1 MIKNITILGAGESG
15 FGAAM
20 LANQKGHN
28 VFVSDNSKI
37 RKDIKS
43 IFLENSI
50 RFEENKHT
58 FNEIEIS
65 DLIIKSPGIPNNSE
79 IISKIKSIDIPI
91 ISEIEFASS
100 YSNSFKIC
108 ITGTNGKTTTTK
120 LIHHILHKSG
130 IDVGLAGNIGDS
142 FSKTLLSGDKEVY
155 VLEISSFQLDDIK
168 KFKPN
173 ISVITNI
180 IEDHLDRYDNDFS
193 KYVDAKM
200 KITMNQDESDYL
212 IYNSDDKAL
221 INVLKNK
228 KLPVNKISIGIKN
241 SNQNQVLVENNIL
254 SNKKKT
260 IMINTEEF
268 ALKGRHN
275 LLNAM
280 AAITVSDLLKID
292 NEIIRES
299 LLTFSG
305 LPHRLENFLKI
316 QGVNY
321 INDSKATNVNAAYY
335 ALDSMKSPT
344 VWIAGGV
351 DKGNDYT
358 ELLPIVREKVKAI
371 ICLGIDNAKIIETFK
386 PVIEII
392 VETESI
398 TEAVKV
404 ANKIAEKKEN
414 VLLSPACSSFDLF
427 DNYEDRGNQFKNAV
441 RNL

>member
-1 MIKNITILGAGESG
+1 MIKNITILGGGESG

-28 VFVSDNSKI
+28 VFVSDSGNI
-37 RKDIKS
+37 REDIKS

-50 RFEENKHT
+50 KFEEKNHSFGK
-58 FNEIEIS
+58 IEFS
-65 DLIIKSPGIPNNSE
+65 DLVIKSPGISNSSE
-79 IISKIKSIDIPI
+79 IISKIRSIDIPI

-120 LIHHILHKSG
+120 LIHHILNKSG
-130 IDVGLAGNIGDS
+130 LDVGLAGNIGDS
-142 FSKTLLSGDKEVY
+142 FSKMLLSGDKDIY
-155 VLEISSFQLDDIK
+155 VIEISSFQLDDIK

-173 ISVITNI
+173 ISIITNI
-180 IEDHLDRYDNDFS
+180 IEDHLDRYENDFS

-200 KITMNQDESDYL
+200 KIIKNQDESDYL

-221 INVLKNK
+221 MEVLKNK
-228 KLPVNKISIGIKN
+228 KLPVNKISIGI
-241 SNQNQVLVENNIL
+241 ENNHQNRVFIDNNIF

-292 NEIIRES
+292 NKIIRES

-351 DKGNDYT
+351 DKGNDYS

-404 ANKIAEKKEN
+404 ANKIAEKKDN
-414 VLLSPACSSFDLF
+414 VLLSPACASFDLF
-427 DNYEDRGNQFKNAV
+427 DSYEDRGDQFKKAV

>member
-28 VFVSDNSKI
+28 VFVSDISDI
-37 RKDIKS
+37 GKDIKS
-43 IFLENSI
+43 TFVKNSI
-50 RFEENKHT
+50 KFEENQHSFDKIK
-58 FNEIEIS
+58 FS
-65 DLIIKSPGIPNNSE
+65 DLIIKSPGIPYTSQ

-108 ITGTNGKTTTTK
+108 VTGTNGKTTTTK
-120 LIHHILHKSG
+120 LIYHILKKSG
-130 IDVGLAGNIGDS
+130 LNVGLAGNIGDS
-142 FSKTLLSGDKEVY
+142 FSKMLLSGDKEVY

-168 KFKPN
+168 EFKPN

-180 IEDHLDRYDNDFS
+180 IEDHLDRYENDFT
-193 KYVDAKM
+193 KYIDAKL
-200 KITMNQDESDYL
+200 KIMSNQDESNYL
-212 IYNSDDKAL
+212 IYNSDDKTL
-221 INVLKNK
+221 MKVLKNK
-228 KLPVNKISIGIKN
+228 KFPVNKISIGIEN
-241 SNQNQVLVENNIL
+241 NNQNQVLVENNIL
-254 SNKKKT
+254 FNKKKT
-260 IMINTEEF
+260 IMIKTEEF

>member
-28 VFVSDNSKI
+28 VFVSDISDI
-37 RKDIKS
+37 GKDIKS
-43 IFLENSI
+43 TFLKKSI
-50 RFEENKHT
+50 KFEENQHSFDKIK
-58 FNEIEIS
+58 FS
-65 DLIIKSPGIPNNSE
+65 DLIIKSPGIPYTSQ

-108 ITGTNGKTTTTK
+108 VTGTNGKTTTTK
-120 LIHHILHKSG
+120 LIYHILKKSG
-130 IDVGLAGNIGDS
+130 LNVGLAGNIGDS
-142 FSKTLLSGDKEVY
+142 FSKMLLSGDKEIY

-173 ISVITNI
+173 ISIITNI
-180 IEDHLDRYDNDFS
+180 IEDHLDRYENDFS
-193 KYVDAKM
+193 KYVNAKM
-200 KITMNQDESDYL
+200 RITENQDESDYL
-212 IYNSDDKAL
+212 IYNSDDKVLMNAL
-221 INVLKNK
+221 KSK
-228 KLPVNKISIGIKN
+228 KLKSSKISIGIDN
-241 SNQNQVLVENNIL
+241 INQNEVLINNHIL

-299 LLTFSG
+299 LITFSG
-305 LPHRLENFLKI
+305 LPHRLENFLTI

-335 ALDSMKSPT
+335 ALDSMKHPT

-351 DKGNDYT
+351 DKGNDYS

-371 ICLGIDNAKIIETFK
+371 ICLGVDNDKIIETFK

-404 ANKIAEKKEN
+404 ANKIADKKDN
-414 VLLSPACSSFDLF
+414 VLLSPACASFDLF
-427 DNYEDRGNQFKNAV
+427 DSYEDRGDQFKKAV

>member
-1 MIKNITILGAGESG
+1 MKSVTILGAGESG

-20 LANQKGHN
+20 LARQKGLN
-28 VFVSDNSKI
+28 VFVSDSNKI
-37 RKDIKS
+37 NEDRK
-43 IFLENSI
+43 LEMIRNSI
-50 RFEENKHT
+50 VFEEENHSFDK
-58 FNEIEIS
+58 IKLS
-65 DLIIKSPGIPNNSE
+65 DFVIKSPGIPNSSE
-79 IISKIKSIDIPI
+79 IISEIKLSGIQI
-91 ISEIEFASS
+91 ISEIEFASN

-120 LIHHILHKSG
+120 LIYKILKRAG
-130 IDVGLAGNIGDS
+130 LDVGLAGNIGDS
-142 FSKTLLSGDKEVY
+142 FSKMLLSGDKDIY

-168 KFKPN
+168 KFRPN

-180 IEDHLDRYDNDFS
+180 IEDHLDRYENDFG

-200 KITMNQDESDYL
+200 KIAKNQKSSDYL
-212 IYNSDDKAL
+212 IYNSDDKILLEAL
-221 INVLKNK
+221 REK
-228 KLPVNKISIGIKN
+228 KLEVNKIPIGINTNK
-241 SNQNQVLVENNIL
+241 QNQITIDKNIL

-260 IMINTEEF
+260 IMINTDDF

-292 NEIIRES
+292 NDIIRES

-305 LPHRLENFLKI
+305 LPHRLEKFLKI

-321 INDSKATNVNAAYY
+321 INDSKATNVNATYY
-335 ALDSMKSPT
+335 ALDSMQSPT

-351 DKGNDYT
+351 DKGNDYSD
-358 ELLPIVREKVKAI
+358 LLPIVREKVKAI
-371 ICLGIDNAKIIETFK
+371 ICLGIDNTKIMETFK

-404 ANKIAEKKEN
+404 ANKIALKKDN
-414 VLLSPACSSFDLF
+414 VLLSPACASYDLF
-427 DNYEDRGNQFKNAV
+427 ENYEDRGDQFKDAV

>member
-58 FNEIEIS
+58 FNEIEFS

-120 LIHHILHKSG
+120 LIHHILQKSG

-221 INVLKNK
+221 IDVLKNK

>member
-28 VFVSDNSKI
+28 VFVSDSGNI
-37 RKDIKS
+37 REDIKS

-50 RFEENKHT
+50 KFEEKNHSFGK
-58 FNEIEIS
+58 IEFS
-65 DLIIKSPGIPNNSE
+65 DLVIKSPGISNSSE
-79 IISKIKSIDIPI
+79 IISKIRSIDIPI

-120 LIHHILHKSG
+120 LIHHILNKSG
-130 IDVGLAGNIGDS
+130 LDVGLAGNIGDS
-142 FSKTLLSGDKEVY
+142 FSKMLLSGDKDIY
-155 VLEISSFQLDDIK
+155 VIEISSFQLDDIK

-173 ISVITNI
+173 ISIITNI
-180 IEDHLDRYDNDFS
+180 IEDHLDRYENDFS

-200 KITMNQDESDYL
+200 KIIKNQDESDYL

-221 INVLKNK
+221 MEVLKNK
-228 KLPVNKISIGIKN
+228 KLPVNKISIGI
-241 SNQNQVLVENNIL
+241 ENNHQNRVFIDNNIF

-292 NEIIRES
+292 NKIIRES

-305 LPHRLENFLKI
+305 LPHRLENCLKI

-351 DKGNDYT
+351 DKGNDYS

-404 ANKIAEKKEN
+404 ANKIAEKKDN
-414 VLLSPACSSFDLF
+414 VLLSPACASFDLF
-427 DNYEDRGNQFKNAV
+427 DSYEDRGDQFKKAV

>member
-15 FGAAM
+15 FGAAI

-28 VFVSDNSKI
+28 VFVSDSGNI
-37 RKDIKS
+37 REDIKS

-50 RFEENKHT
+50 KFEEKNHSFGK
-58 FNEIEIS
+58 IEFS
-65 DLIIKSPGIPNNSE
+65 DLVIKSPGISNSSE
-79 IISKIKSIDIPI
+79 IISKIRSIDIPI

-120 LIHHILHKSG
+120 LIHHILNKSG
-130 IDVGLAGNIGDS
+130 LDVGLAGNIGDS
-142 FSKTLLSGDKEVY
+142 FSKMLLSGDKDIY
-155 VLEISSFQLDDIK
+155 VIEISSFQLDDIK

-173 ISVITNI
+173 ISIITNI
-180 IEDHLDRYDNDFS
+180 IEDHLDRYENDFS

-200 KITMNQDESDYL
+200 KIIKNQDESDYL

-221 INVLKNK
+221 MEVLKNK
-228 KLPVNKISIGIKN
+228 KLPVNKISIGI
-241 SNQNQVLVENNIL
+241 ENNHQNRVFIDNNIF

-292 NEIIRES
+292 NKIIRES

-351 DKGNDYT
+351 DKGNDYS

-404 ANKIAEKKEN
+404 ANKIAEKKDN
-414 VLLSPACSSFDLF
+414 VLLSPACASFDLF
-427 DNYEDRGNQFKNAV
+427 DSYEDRGDQFKKAV

>member
-28 VFVSDNSKI
+28 VFVSEKSNI

-58 FNEIEIS
+58 FDKIEFS

-79 IISKIKSIDIPI
+79 IISKIRSVDIPI

-120 LIHHILHKSG
+120 LIYHILNKSG

-142 FSKTLLSGDKEVY
+142 FSKTLLSGDKDVY

-168 KFKPN
+168 NFKPN

-200 KITMNQDESDYL
+200 KIIMNQDESDYL

-241 SNQNQVLVENNIL
+241 NDQNQVLVDNNIL

-292 NEIIRES
+292 NKIIRES

-386 PVIEII
+386 PVVEII

-404 ANKIAEKKEN
+404 ANKIAEKTEN

>member
-28 VFVSDNSKI
+28 VFVSDSGNI
-37 RKDIKS
+37 REDIKS

-50 RFEENKHT
+50 KFEEKNHSFGK
-58 FNEIEIS
+58 IEFS
-65 DLIIKSPGIPNNSE
+65 DLVIKSPGISNSSE
-79 IISKIKSIDIPI
+79 IISKIRSIDIPI

-120 LIHHILHKSG
+120 LIHHILNKSG
-130 IDVGLAGNIGDS
+130 LDVGLAGNIGDS
-142 FSKTLLSGDKEVY
+142 FSKMLLSGDKDIY
-155 VLEISSFQLDDIK
+155 VIEISSFQLDDIK

-173 ISVITNI
+173 ISIITNI
-180 IEDHLDRYDNDFS
+180 IEDHLDRYENDFS

-200 KITMNQDESDYL
+200 KIIKNQDESDYL

-221 INVLKNK
+221 MEVLKNK
-228 KLPVNKISIGIKN
+228 KLPVNKISIGIEN
-241 SNQNQVLVENNIL
+241 NNQNRVFIDNNIF

-292 NEIIRES
+292 NKIIRES

-351 DKGNDYT
+351 DKGNDYS

-404 ANKIAEKKEN
+404 ANKIAEKKDN
-414 VLLSPACSSFDLF
+414 VLLSPACASFDLF
-427 DNYEDRGNQFKNAV
+427 DSYEDRGDQFKKAV

>member
-1 MIKNITILGAGESG
+1 MRLVVLGAGESG

-28 VFVSDNSKI
+28 VFVSDSGNI
-37 RKDIKS
+37 REDIKS

-50 RFEENKHT
+50 KFEEKNHSFGK
-58 FNEIEIS
+58 IEFS
-65 DLIIKSPGIPNNSE
+65 DLVIKSPGISNSSE
-79 IISKIKSIDIPI
+79 IISKIRSIDIPI

-120 LIHHILHKSG
+120 LIHHILNKSG
-130 IDVGLAGNIGDS
+130 LDVGLAGNIGDS
-142 FSKTLLSGDKEVY
+142 FSKMLLSGDKDIY
-155 VLEISSFQLDDIK
+155 VIEISSFQLDDIK

-173 ISVITNI
+173 ISIITNI
-180 IEDHLDRYDNDFS
+180 IEDHLDRYENDFS

-200 KITMNQDESDYL
+200 KIIKNQDESDYL

-221 INVLKNK
+221 MEVLKNK
-228 KLPVNKISIGIKN
+228 KLPVNKISIGI
-241 SNQNQVLVENNIL
+241 ENNHQNRVFIDNNIF

-292 NEIIRES
+292 NKIIRES

-351 DKGNDYT
+351 DKGNDYS

-404 ANKIAEKKEN
+404 ANKIAEKKDN
-414 VLLSPACSSFDLF
+414 VLLSPACASFDLF
-427 DNYEDRGNQFKNAV
+427 DSYEDRGDQFKKAV

>member
-1 MIKNITILGAGESG
+1 MKSITILGAGESG

-20 LANQKGHN
+20 LAHLKGFN
-28 VFVSDNSKI
+28 VFVSDSNKI
-37 RKDIKS
+37 NEERKSEMIKKSIMFEEENHSFDKIKS
-43 IFLENSI
+43 
-50 RFEENKHT
+50 
-58 FNEIEIS
+58 S
-65 DLIIKSPGIPNNSE
+65 DFVVKSPGISNSSE
-79 IISKIKSIDIPI
+79 IISKIKSSGIPI
-91 ISEIEFASS
+91 VSEIEFASN

-120 LIHHILHKSG
+120 LIYHILKG
-130 IDVGLAGNIGDS
+130 AGLDVGLAGNIGDS
-142 FSKTLLSGDKEVY
+142 FSKMLLSGDKDIY

-168 KFKPN
+168 KFRPN

-180 IEDHLDRYDNDFS
+180 IEDHLDRYENDFS
-193 KYVDAKM
+193 KYIDAKI
-200 KITMNQDESDYL
+200 KIAKNQKSSDCL
-212 IYNSDDKAL
+212 IYNSDDKTLLEAL
-221 INVLKNK
+221 KVNRLE
-228 KLPVNKISIGIKN
+228 VNKIPIGINTKKR
-241 SNQNQVLVENNIL
+241 NQITLDKKIL
-254 SNKKKT
+254 YNKKKT
-260 IMINTEEF
+260 IMINTDEF

-292 NEIIRES
+292 NDIIRES

-305 LPHRLENFLKI
+305 LPHRLEKFLKI

-335 ALDSMKSPT
+335 ALDSMRAPT
-344 VWIAGGV
+344 IWIAGGV

-358 ELLPIVREKVKAI
+358 DLLPIVREKVKAI
-371 ICLGIDNAKIIETFK
+371 ICLGINNTKIIETFK

-404 ANKIAEKKEN
+404 ANKIAIKKDN
-414 VLLSPACSSFDLF
+414 VLLSPACASYDLF
-427 DNYEDRGNQFKNAV
+427 NNYEDRGDQFKEAV
-441 RNL
+441 RSL

>member
-28 VFVSDNSKI
+28 VFVSDISDI
-37 RKDIKS
+37 GKDIKS
-43 IFLENSI
+43 TFVKNSI
-50 RFEENKHT
+50 KFEENQHSFDKIK
-58 FNEIEIS
+58 FS
-65 DLIIKSPGIPNNSE
+65 DLIIKSPGIPYTSK

-108 ITGTNGKTTTTK
+108 VTGTNGKTTTTK
-120 LIHHILHKSG
+120 LIYHILKKSG
-130 IDVGLAGNIGDS
+130 LNVGLAGNIGDS
-142 FSKTLLSGDKEVY
+142 FSKMLLSGDKEIY

-173 ISVITNI
+173 ISIITNI
-180 IEDHLDRYDNDFS
+180 IEDHLDRYENDFS
-193 KYVDAKM
+193 KYVNAKM
-200 KITMNQDESDYL
+200 RITENQDESDYL
-212 IYNSDDKAL
+212 IYNSDDKVLMNAL
-221 INVLKNK
+221 KSK
-228 KLPVNKISIGIKN
+228 KLKSSKISIGIDN
-241 SNQNQVLVENNIL
+241 INQNEVLINNHIL

-299 LLTFSG
+299 LITFSG
-305 LPHRLENFLKI
+305 LPHRLENFLTI

-335 ALDSMKSPT
+335 ALDSMKHPT

-351 DKGNDYT
+351 DKGNDYS

-371 ICLGIDNAKIIETFK
+371 ICLGVDNDKIIEIFK

-404 ANKIAEKKEN
+404 ANKIADKKDN
-414 VLLSPACSSFDLF
+414 VLLSPACASFDLF
-427 DNYEDRGNQFKNAV
+427 DSYEDRGDQFKKAV

>member
-28 VFVSDNSKI
+28 VFVSDSGNI
-37 RKDIKS
+37 REDIKS

-50 RFEENKHT
+50 KFEEKNHSFGK
-58 FNEIEIS
+58 IEFS
-65 DLIIKSPGIPNNSE
+65 DLVIKSPGISNSSE
-79 IISKIKSIDIPI
+79 IISKIRSIDIPI

-120 LIHHILHKSG
+120 LIHHILNKSG
-130 IDVGLAGNIGDS
+130 LDVGLAGNIGDS
-142 FSKTLLSGDKEVY
+142 FSKMLLSGDKDIY

-173 ISVITNI
+173 ISIITNI
-180 IEDHLDRYDNDFS
+180 IEDHLDRYENDFS

-200 KITMNQDESDYL
+200 KIIKNQDESDYL

-221 INVLKNK
+221 MEVLKNK
-228 KLPVNKISIGIKN
+228 KLPVNKISIGI
-241 SNQNQVLVENNIL
+241 ENNHQNRVFIDNNIF

-292 NEIIRES
+292 NKIIRES

-351 DKGNDYT
+351 DKGNDYS

-404 ANKIAEKKEN
+404 ANKIAEKKDN
-414 VLLSPACSSFDLF
+414 VLLSPACASFDLF
-427 DNYEDRGNQFKNAV
+427 DSYEDRGDQFKKAV

>member
-28 VFVSDNSKI
+28 VFVSDSGNI
-37 RKDIKS
+37 REDIKS

-50 RFEENKHT
+50 KFEEKNHSFGK
-58 FNEIEIS
+58 IEFS
-65 DLIIKSPGIPNNSE
+65 DLVIKSPGISNSSE
-79 IISKIKSIDIPI
+79 IISKIRSIDIPI

-120 LIHHILHKSG
+120 LIHHILNKSG
-130 IDVGLAGNIGDS
+130 LDVGLAGNIGDS
-142 FSKTLLSGDKEVY
+142 FSKMLLSGDKDIY
-155 VLEISSFQLDDIK
+155 VIEISSFQLDDIK

-173 ISVITNI
+173 ISIITNI
-180 IEDHLDRYDNDFS
+180 IEDHLDRYENDFS

-200 KITMNQDESDYL
+200 KIIKNQDESDYL

-221 INVLKNK
+221 MEVLKNK
-228 KLPVNKISIGIKN
+228 KLPVNKISIGI
-241 SNQNQVLVENNIL
+241 ENNHQNRVFIDNNIF

-292 NEIIRES
+292 NKIIRES

-351 DKGNDYT
+351 DKGNDYS

-404 ANKIAEKKEN
+404 ANKIAEKKDN
-414 VLLSPACSSFDLF
+414 VLLSPACASFDLF
-427 DNYEDRGNQFKNAV
+427 DSYEDRGDQFKKAV

>member
-28 VFVSDNSKI
+28 VFVSDSGNI
-37 RKDIKS
+37 REDIKS

-50 RFEENKHT
+50 KFEEKNHSFGK
-58 FNEIEIS
+58 IEFS
-65 DLIIKSPGIPNNSE
+65 DLVIKSPGISNSSE
-79 IISKIKSIDIPI
+79 IISKIRSIDIPI

-120 LIHHILHKSG
+120 LIHHILNKSG
-130 IDVGLAGNIGDS
+130 LDVGLAGNIGDS
-142 FSKTLLSGDKEVY
+142 FSKMLLSGDKDIY
-155 VLEISSFQLDDIK
+155 VIEISSFQLDDIK

-173 ISVITNI
+173 ISIITNI
-180 IEDHLDRYDNDFS
+180 IEDHLDRYENDFS

-200 KITMNQDESDYL
+200 KIIKNQDESDYL

-221 INVLKNK
+221 MEVLKNK
-228 KLPVNKISIGIKN
+228 KLPVNKISIGI
-241 SNQNQVLVENNIL
+241 ENNHQNRVFIDNNIF

-292 NEIIRES
+292 NKIIRES

-305 LPHRLENFLKI
+305 LPHRLENFLKM
-316 QGVNY
+316 QGANY

-351 DKGNDYT
+351 DKGNDYS

-404 ANKIAEKKEN
+404 ANKIAEKKDN
-414 VLLSPACSSFDLF
+414 VLLSPACASFDLF
-427 DNYEDRGNQFKNAV
+427 DSYEDRGDQFKKAV